1 MKKPLNKKTKRVI
14 KVVINVLLL
23 VITIVLYLFTNSF
36 YIFGI
41 TLVQLLY
48 FLPPFFNKKKKKE
61 KQKYI
66 PLKDF
71 VDALSYFRICY
82 KNNENVYNA
91 IIKTSEYTK
100 GDISIAFKTLGEE
113 MLDDPSITPFINFME
128 NFKESDVHQVIL
140 TMYQLIDYGG
150 DSKRFDEFNGLYET
164 LMESERQNAV
174 QKKENSYNMVN
185 NLPLVA
191 IAILMFGLLSG
202 IILII
207 GEQLYG

>member
-1 MKKPLNKKTKRVI
+1 
-14 KVVINVLLL
+14 
-23 VITIVLYLFTNSF
+23 
-36 YIFGI
+36 
-41 TLVQLLY
+41 
-48 FLPPFFNKKKKKE
+48 
-61 KQKYI
+61 
-66 PLKDF
+66 
-71 VDALSYFRICY
+71 
-82 KNNENVYNA
+82 
-91 IIKTSEYTK
+91 
-100 GDISIAFKTLGEE
+100 
-113 MLDDPSITPFINFME
+113 
-128 NFKESDVHQVIL
+128 
-140 TMYQLIDYGG
+140 MYQLIDYGG